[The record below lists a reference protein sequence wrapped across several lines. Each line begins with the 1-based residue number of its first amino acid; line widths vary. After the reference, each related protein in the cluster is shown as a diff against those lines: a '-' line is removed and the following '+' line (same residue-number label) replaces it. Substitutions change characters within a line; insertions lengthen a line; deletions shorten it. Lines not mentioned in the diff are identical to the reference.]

1 MANHGKKYNEAKKL
15 IDSNKAYA
23 IAEAVILAKKVS
35 TSKFDGT
42 LEIAISTNAN
52 PKYNDQMIRA
62 TTVLPHGIG
71 KSKKIAVFIND
82 DRAKEA
88 EKSGADIVWYE
99 TLLEDIKNEKLNFDI
114 LITVP
119 ELIRELAPVAKFLGP
134 KGLMPSPKA
143 GTITQSIGDSVTEFK
158 KGKMEFK
165 LDKTGNIHASIGKVS
180 FDDKKLIENIEAFLQ
195 AIDNNKPTGVKGRFI
210 KKIVISPSMW
220 PGIQIEYA
228 GK

>member
-1 MANHGKKYNEAKKL
+1 MAKHGKKYNEVKKL
-15 IDSNKAYA
+15 IDSNKAYP
-23 IAEAVILAKKVS
+23 IAEAIALAKKVS

-62 TTVLPHGIG
+62 TTVLPHWTW

-82 DRAKEA
+82 ERSKEA
-88 EKSGADIVWYE
+88 EKAGADIVAYE

-119 ELIRELAPVAKFLGP
+119 ELIRELAPVAKSLGP

-143 GTITQSIGDSVTEFK
+143 GTITQNISEAVTEFK

-165 LDKTGNIHASIGKVS
+165 LDKTWNIHASIWKVS
-180 FDDKKLIENIEAFLQ
+180 FDDNKLLENIEAFLK
-195 AIDNNKPTGVKGRFI
+195 AIENNKPTWVKGKLI

-220 PGIQIEYA
+220 PGVQLESTN
-228 GK
+228 K